1 MFLSF
6 GDERPFYEELEIQ
19 SPIFATYVRS
29 VLMAGSRE
37 SPDLKSV
44 YNAQNIV
51 VYGNVPS
58 GKTTQIYGYL
68 ATLFN
73 TRSVY
78 SIKNNVYSGTFQYK
92 SSPFHIEFSTK
103 FIKNTDITNDNKNIE
118 FIRHITQT
126 PNMLFQIPKVLY
138 IKHFDM
144 CSLEIQKF
152 FLRIIEKSAAHT
164 RFILEVR
171 DLSKL
176 NDAIISRFHI
186 LRMGTPRLVDQV
198 IPILRKIYRTHR
210 DGCEIS
216 EEELYHIVQYSHSD
230 NFTTF
235 LAPHR
240 GVEGSREKRS
250 EESTGLGGTG
260 SPIPIGDLQYNLK
273 AVFGNLAIYLSSFHN
288 PGAGAKR
295 LYLPVYL
302 QRFVTLKEMIFQVT
316 PKNFFVTMRKIREI
330 LLEIYVNNV
339 SSVLLQSFLYKT
351 FMHWI
356 AQKWSDRG
364 RGWEIQYKF
373 TQVTSKMNYML
384 ITSNKDV
391 LFHELFILEMM
402 KIILFADQE
411 EEAAV
416 AKVPEAALSPPQVI
430 PATVPI
436 EKPVETTKVSK
447 RGRPKKVGV

>member
-29 VLMAGSRE
+29 LLMAGSRE

-210 DGCEIS
+210 DGSEIS

-230 NFTTF
+230 NFT
-235 LAPHR
+235 
-240 GVEGSREKRS
+240 
-250 EESTGLGGTG
+250 GLGGTG
-260 SPIPIGDLQYNLK
+260 SPIPISDLQYNLK

-316 PKNFFVTMRKIREI
+316 PKNFFATMRKIREI

-416 AKVPEAALSPPQVI
+416 AKVPEAALSPPQTI

-436 EKPVETTKVSK
+436 EKSMETLTKVSK